1 MSAFDRLEMGGGI
14 FEIIEFTLMRTD
26 NNGQKVEGKYGVN
39 VAKVREVVRLPK
51 INKFASR
58 VKAVAGLF
66 ELRGIPIPAINLA
79 EYMGEEQVE
88 LTPDM
93 QIIVT
98 EFSGKRA
105 GFIVNSTSKIR
116 RVNWNEL
123 QPVSS
128 ESNAS
133 LNGMTLIEN
142 NDFLFIVDLERIIA
156 KIENIME
163 DRDPNA
169 PYHPS
174 PSQLSPSFS
183 QDQRVG
189 DAQGSTI
196 LSPPTALGQRA
207 RLLLVDDS
215 KFILDGIAGVLVNMG
230 YEVTTAEDG
239 LEAQTILK
247 DIVSNPQIEPFD
259 LVITDVEMPKMNGM
273 SLIRWMKSDNVVQ
286 KIPVI
291 IHSSLSNRASE
302 EEGMSLGAQ
311 GYVIKNDIKKLDG
324 LIKEILG
331 PDYVPGSI
339 LSNVS

>member
-79 EYMGEEQVE
+79 EYMGDEQVE
-88 LTPDM
+88 LTSDM

-163 DRDPNA
+163 GRDPNS
-169 PYHPS
+169 PYHPALG
-174 PSQLSPSFS
+174 QITPSFS
-183 QDQRVG
+183 LDHKVAESQSVT
-189 DAQGSTI
+189 STSSI
-196 LSPPTALGQRA
+196 TTHTHGGRA

-239 LEAQTILK
+239 
-247 DIVSNPQIEPFD
+247 
-259 LVITDVEMPKMNGM
+259 
-273 SLIRWMKSDNVVQ
+273 
-286 KIPVI
+286 
-291 IHSSLSNRASE
+291 
-302 EEGMSLGAQ
+302 
-311 GYVIKNDIKKLDG
+311 
-324 LIKEILG
+324 
-331 PDYVPGSI
+331 
-339 LSNVS
+339 